1 MILIGLFLH
10 QKKMISNEIRSTLK
24 IVCAAL
30 NKHKVDCMLVGGTA
44 VAFYGY
50 QRISGVFISNSPE
63 VKIDHDFWYNPT
75 NDNFINL
82 LKSLS
87 DLGVSTAE
95 LEKIVFD
102 PKKTFLKVP
111 FATFHT
117 DFLPQMKG
125 LDSYRECKKRSQQ
138 ISLDENE
145 LYVISKEDLLGNK
158 MAVNRDI
165 DQRDLDALR

>member
-1 MILIGLFLH
+1 
-10 QKKMISNEIRSTLK
+10 MISNEVRSTLQ

-44 VAFYGY
+44 VAFYGF
-50 QRISGVFISNSPE
+50 QRISGVFISTDSE
-63 VKIDHDFWYNPT
+63 VKIDHDFWYSAT
-75 NDNFINL
+75 NENFFRL

-87 DLGVSTAE
+87 DLGVDTSD
-95 LEKIVFD
+95 LEQLVFD
-102 PKKTFLKVP
+102 PKRTFLKIP

-125 LDSYRECKKRSQQ
+125 LDSYRECKKRNER
-138 ISLDENE
+138 IVLDENE
-145 LYVISKEDLLGNK
+145 LYIISKNDLLNIR
-158 MAVNRDI
+158 AAANRSS